1 MNNIWLIIQREYLI
15 RVRKK
20 SFLIMSIL
28 GPILFG
34 AVMFVPAL
42 IAVFASED
50 EKRIG
55 IVDESGLFREK
66 FESSQ
71 TLKFSVLPFGIEE
84 AKKTLKE
91 KKYDGVLL
99 IPPIDLNNPK
109 GFTYFS
115 EESLSPM
122 TKANI
127 ERTIRQEIEELRM
140 VRSGIRQEQL
150 DSIRAKVDI
159 ATIKI
164 GKEGEKESSSGA
176 AMAIGYI
183 GAFFIYIF
191 IFLYGSQI
199 MRGVMEEKT
208 NRIIEVL
215 ICSVRPFDLMMGK
228 IIGIGGVALTQFL
241 IWVVLSLGITTAVS
255 AAFGLDKVAE
265 ARAKGQLEELQQN
278 PETANAVEISNAM
291 EAIASVNMPVTVAA
305 FLFFFFAGYLMY
317 GAMFAAIGAAVDN
330 ETDSQQF
337 MLPITVPLIFAIISL
352 SAVLA
357 NPNGSLAFWLSVVPL
372 TAPVVMMA
380 RVPFTGANWELF
392 LSMAILVVCFV
403 GMVWLAA
410 RIYRVGI
417 LMYGKK
423 PTYKEIGK
431 WLFYKG

>member
-1 MNNIWLIIQREYLI
+1 MNNIWLIVQREYLI

-34 AVMFVPAL
+34 AIMFVPAL
-42 IAVFASED
+42 ITVFASDD
-50 EKRIG
+50 EKRIA
-55 IVDESGLFREK
+55 IVDESGLFRDK
-66 FESSQ
+66 FESNQS
-71 TLKFSVLPFGIEE
+71 LIFSVVPINIDE
-84 AKKTLKE
+84 AKTALKE

-99 IPPIDLNNPK
+99 IPNIELSNPQ

-115 EESLSPM
+115 EESLAPM
-122 TKANI
+122 TKANL

-140 VRSGIRQEQL
+140 MRSGIKQEQL

-159 ATIKI
+159 TTIKI
-164 GKEGEKESSSGA
+164 GEEGEKASSSGA
-176 AMAIGYI
+176 AMVIGYV

-191 IFLYGSQI
+191 IFLYGAQI

-228 IIGIGGVALTQFL
+228 IIGIGAVALTQFL
-241 IWVVLSLGITTAVS
+241 IWVVLSLGITTGVS
-255 AAFGLDKVAE
+255 MAFGLDKVAE
-265 ARAKGQLEELQQN
+265 ARAKGQMEQLQQN
-278 PETANAVEISNAM
+278 PEMANAVEVSNAM
-291 EAIASVNMPVTVAA
+291 DAIASINMPVTIAA

-337 MLPITVPLIFAIISL
+337 MLPITIPLIFAIVSL
-352 SAVLA
+352 SAVIA
-357 NPNGSLAFWLSVVPL
+357 NPNGQLAFWLSVVPL

-392 LSMAILVVCFV
+392 LSMGILIASFI
-403 GMVWLAA
+403 GMVWLAG

-431 WLFYKG
+431 WLFYKA

>member
-1 MNNIWLIIQREYLI
+1 MNNIWLIVQREYLI

-34 AVMFVPAL
+34 AIMFVPAL
-42 IAVFASED
+42 ITIFASED
-50 EKRIG
+50 EKRIA
-55 IVDESGLFREK
+55 IVDESGLFHDK
-66 FESSQ
+66 FESNES
-71 TLKFSVLPFGIEE
+71 LIFSVVSTNIDE
-84 AKKTLKE
+84 AKTALKE

-99 IPPIDLNNPK
+99 IPDIELSNPQ

-115 EESLSPM
+115 EESLAPM
-122 TKANI
+122 TKANL

-140 VRSGIRQEQL
+140 MRSGIKQEQL

-159 ATIKI
+159 TTIKI
-164 GKEGEKESSSGA
+164 GKEGEKASSSGA
-176 AMAIGYI
+176 AMVIGYV

-228 IIGIGGVALTQFL
+228 IIGIGAVALTQFL
-241 IWVVLSLGITTAVS
+241 IWVVLSLGITTGVS
-255 AAFGLDKVAE
+255 MAFGLDKVAE
-265 ARAKGQLEELQQN
+265 ARAKGQMEQLQQN
-278 PETANAVEISNAM
+278 PEMANAVEVSNAM
-291 EAIASVNMPVTVAA
+291 DAIASINMPVTIAA

-337 MLPITVPLIFAIISL
+337 LLPITIPLIFAIISL
-352 SAVLA
+352 SAVIA
-357 NPNGSLAFWLSVVPL
+357 NPNGQLAFWLSVVPL

-392 LSMAILVVCFV
+392 LSMGILIASFI
-403 GMVWLAA
+403 GMVWLAG

-431 WLFYKG
+431 WLFYKA

>member
-1 MNNIWLIIQREYLI
+1 
-15 RVRKK
+15 
-20 SFLIMSIL
+20 MSIL

-34 AVMFVPAL
+34 AIIFLPAL
-42 IAVFASED
+42 ITIFTSD
-50 EKRIG
+50 EEKHIA
-55 IVDESGLFREK
+55 IVDESGLFQDK
-66 FESSQ
+66 FESNQS
-71 TLKFSVLPFGIEE
+71 LIFSVVPINIEQ
-84 AKKTLKE
+84 AKTALKE

-99 IPPIDLNNPK
+99 IPDIDISNPQ

-115 EESLSPM
+115 EESLAPM
-122 TKANI
+122 TKANL
-127 ERTIRQEIEELRM
+127 ERTIRQEIEKLRM
-140 VRSGIRQEQL
+140 MRSGIKKEQL
-150 DSIRAKVDI
+150 DGIRAKVDI
-159 ATIKI
+159 ITIKI
-164 GKEGEKESSSGA
+164 GEEGEKAGSSGA
-176 AMAIGYI
+176 AMVIGYV

-228 IIGIGGVALTQFL
+228 IIGIGAVALTQFL
-241 IWVVLSLGITTAVS
+241 IWVVLSLGITTGISVV
-255 AAFGLDKVAE
+255 FGLDKVAE
-265 ARAKGQLEELQQN
+265 ARAKGQMEQLQQN
-278 PETANAVEISNAM
+278 PEMANAVEISNAID
-291 EAIASVNMPVTVAA
+291 AIASINMPVTIAA

-337 MLPITVPLIFAIISL
+337 MLPITIPLIFAIISL
-352 SAVLA
+352 SAVIT
-357 NPNGSLAFWLSVVPL
+357 NPNGQLAFWLSVVPL

-392 LSMAILVVCFV
+392 LSMGILIASFI
-403 GMVWLAA
+403 GMVWLAG

-431 WLFYKG
+431 WLFYKA

>member
-1 MNNIWLIIQREYLI
+1 MSNIWLIVQREYLI

-28 GPILFG
+28 GPLLFG
-34 AVMFVPAL
+34 AIIFVPAL
-42 IAVFASED
+42 IAIFASD
-50 EKRIG
+50 DDKHIA
-55 IVDESGLFREK
+55 IVDESGLFRDK
-66 FESSQ
+66 FENSQ
-71 TLKFSVLPFGIEE
+71 SLTFSVVPMNIDE
-84 AKKTLKE
+84 AKAALKE

-99 IPPIDLNNPK
+99 IPNIELTNPQ

-115 EESLSPM
+115 EESLAPM
-122 TKANI
+122 TKSNL
-127 ERTIRQEIEELRM
+127 ERTIRQEIERLRM
-140 VRSGIRQEQL
+140 MRSGITQEQL

-164 GKEGEKESSSGA
+164 GEEGEKASSSGA
-176 AMAIGYI
+176 AMIIGYV

-228 IIGIGGVALTQFL
+228 IVGIGAVALTQFL
-241 IWVVLSLGITTAVS
+241 IWVVLSLGITTVVS
-255 AAFGLDKVAE
+255 MAFDVDKVSE
-265 ARAKGQLEELQQN
+265 ARAKGQLEQLQQN
-278 PETANAVEISNAM
+278 PEMANAVEISDAM
-291 EAIASVNMPVTVAA
+291 DAIASVNVPVTVAA
-305 FLFFFFAGYLMY
+305 FLFFFLAGYLMY
-317 GAMFAAIGAAVDN
+317 GAMFAAVGAAVDN

-337 MLPITVPLIFAIISL
+337 MLPITIPLIFAIVSL

-357 NPNGSLAFWLSVVPL
+357 NPNGQLAFWLSVIPL

-380 RVPFTGANWELF
+380 RVPFTDANWELF
-392 LSMAILVVCFV
+392 LSMGILIACFI
-403 GMVWLAA
+403 GMVWVAG

-431 WLFYKG
+431 WLFYKA

>member
-1 MNNIWLIIQREYLI
+1 MSNIWLIVQREYLI

-28 GPILFG
+28 GPLLFG
-34 AVMFVPAL
+34 AIIFVPAL
-42 IAVFASED
+42 IAIFASD
-50 EKRIG
+50 DDKHIA
-55 IVDESGLFREK
+55 IVDESGLFRDK
-66 FESSQ
+66 FENSQ
-71 TLKFSVLPFGIEE
+71 SLTFSVVPMNIDE
-84 AKKTLKE
+84 AKAALKE

-99 IPPIDLNNPK
+99 IPNIELTNPQ

-115 EESLSPM
+115 EESLAPM
-122 TKANI
+122 TKSNL
-127 ERTIRQEIEELRM
+127 ERTIRQEIERLRM
-140 VRSGIRQEQL
+140 MRSGITQEQL

-164 GKEGEKESSSGA
+164 GEEGEKASSSGA
-176 AMAIGYI
+176 AMIIGYV

-228 IIGIGGVALTQFL
+228 IVGIGAVALTQFL
-241 IWVVLSLGITTAVS
+241 IWVVLSLGITTVVS
-255 AAFGLDKVAE
+255 MAFDVDKVSE
-265 ARAKGQLEELQQN
+265 ARAKGQLEQLQQN
-278 PETANAVEISNAM
+278 PEMANAVEISNAM
-291 EAIASVNMPVTVAA
+291 DAIASVNVPVTVAA
-305 FLFFFFAGYLMY
+305 FLFFFLAGYLMY
-317 GAMFAAIGAAVDN
+317 GAMFAAVGAAVDN

-337 MLPITVPLIFAIISL
+337 MLPITIPLIFAIVSL

-357 NPNGSLAFWLSVVPL
+357 NPNGQLAFWLSVIPL

-380 RVPFTGANWELF
+380 RVPFTDANWELF
-392 LSMAILVVCFV
+392 LSMGILIACFI
-403 GMVWLAA
+403 GMVWVAG

-431 WLFYKG
+431 WLFYKA

>member
-1 MNNIWLIIQREYLI
+1 MNNIWLIVQREYLI

-34 AVMFVPAL
+34 AIMFVPAL
-42 IAVFASED
+42 ITVFVSDD
-50 EKRIG
+50 EKRIA
-55 IVDESGLFREK
+55 IVDESGLFRDK
-66 FESSQ
+66 FESSKS
-71 TLKFSVLPFGIEE
+71 LIFSVVPINIDE
-84 AKKTLKE
+84 AKTALKE

-99 IPPIDLNNPK
+99 IPDIDLSNPQ

-115 EESLSPM
+115 EESLAPM
-122 TKANI
+122 TKANL

-140 VRSGIRQEQL
+140 MRSGIKQEQL

-159 ATIKI
+159 TTIKI
-164 GKEGEKESSSGA
+164 GEEGEKASSSGA
-176 AMAIGYI
+176 AMVIGYV

-228 IIGIGGVALTQFL
+228 IIGIGAVALTQFL
-241 IWVVLSLGITTAVS
+241 IWVVLSLGITTGVS
-255 AAFGLDKVAE
+255 MAFGLDKVAE
-265 ARAKGQLEELQQN
+265 ARAKGQMEQLQQN
-278 PETANAVEISNAM
+278 PEMANAVEVSNAM
-291 EAIASVNMPVTVAA
+291 DAIASINMPVTIAA

-337 MLPITVPLIFAIISL
+337 MLPITIPLIFAIISL
-352 SAVLA
+352 SAVIA
-357 NPNGSLAFWLSVVPL
+357 NPNGQLAFWLSVVPL

-392 LSMAILVVCFV
+392 LSMGILIASFI
-403 GMVWLAA
+403 GMVWLAG

-431 WLFYKG
+431 WLFYKA

>member
-1 MNNIWLIIQREYLI
+1 MNNIWLIVQREYLI

-20 SFLIMSIL
+20 TFLIMSIL

-34 AVMFVPAL
+34 AILFVPAL

-50 EKRIG
+50 NKHIAV
-55 IVDESGLFREK
+55 VDKSGLFKDK
-66 FESSQ
+66 FENSKSLTFTMLNVDIDQ
-71 TLKFSVLPFGIEE
+71 
-84 AKKTLKE
+84 AKAALKE

-99 IPPIDLNNPK
+99 IPAIELSNPQ

-122 TKANI
+122 TKSNL
-127 ERTIRQEIEELRM
+127 ERTIRQQIEELRM
-140 VRSGIRQEQL
+140 IRSGIKKEQL
-150 DSIRAKVDI
+150 DSLRAKIDI
-159 ATIKI
+159 ATVKM
-164 GKEGEKESSSGA
+164 GKEGEKASSSDA
-176 AMAIGYI
+176 AMAVGYI
-183 GAFFIYIF
+183 SAFFIYFF

-215 ICSVRPFDLMMGK
+215 ICSVRPFNLMMGK
-228 IIGIGGVALTQFL
+228 IIGIGAVALTQFL
-241 IWVVLSLGITTAVS
+241 IWVVLSLGITIAISMVL
-255 AAFGLDKVAE
+255 GLDKVAE
-265 ARAKGQLEELQQN
+265 ARAQGQLEQLQQN
-278 PETANAVEISNAM
+278 PDMANAIEVSD
-291 EAIASVNMPVTVAA
+291 AIAAVASINVPVTIAA
-305 FLFFFFAGYLMY
+305 FLFFFLAGYLMY

-337 MLPITVPLIFAIISL
+337 MLPVSVPLIFAIISL
-352 SAVLA
+352 SAVIA
-357 NPNGSLAFWLSVVPL
+357 NPNGQLAFWLSIIPL

-392 LSMAILVVCFV
+392 LSMAVLIVCFV
-403 GMVWLAA
+403 GMVWLAG

-431 WLFYKG
+431 WLFYKA

>member
-1 MNNIWLIIQREYLI
+1 MNNIWLIVQREYLI

-34 AVMFVPAL
+34 AIMFVPAL
-42 IAVFASED
+42 ITIFASD
-50 EKRIG
+50 DDKRIA
-55 IVDESGLFREK
+55 IVDESGLFRDK
-66 FESSQ
+66 FESSKSL
-71 TLKFSVLPFGIEE
+71 TFSVVPINIDE
-84 AKKTLKE
+84 AKAALKE

-99 IPPIDLNNPK
+99 IPDIELTSPK

-115 EESLSPM
+115 EESLAPM
-122 TKANI
+122 TKSNL

-140 VRSGIRQEQL
+140 MRSGIKQEQL

-164 GKEGEKESSSGA
+164 GEEGEKASSSGA
-176 AMAIGYI
+176 AMVIGYV

-191 IFLYGSQI
+191 IFLYGAQI

-228 IIGIGGVALTQFL
+228 IIGIGAVALTQFL
-241 IWVVLSLGITTAVS
+241 IWVVLSLGITTGVS
-255 AAFGLDKVAE
+255 MAFGVDKVSE
-265 ARAKGQLEELQQN
+265 ARAKGQLEQLQQN
-278 PETANAVEISNAM
+278 PEMANAVEVSNAM
-291 EAIASVNMPVTVAA
+291 DAIASINVPVTVAA

-317 GAMFAAIGAAVDN
+317 GAMFAAVGAAVDN

-337 MLPITVPLIFAIISL
+337 MLPITIPLIFAIVSL
-352 SAVLA
+352 SAVIA
-357 NPNGSLAFWLSVVPL
+357 NPNGQLAFWLSVVPL

-392 LSMAILVVCFV
+392 LSMGILIACFI
-403 GMVWLAA
+403 GMVWVAG

-431 WLFYKG
+431 WLFYKA